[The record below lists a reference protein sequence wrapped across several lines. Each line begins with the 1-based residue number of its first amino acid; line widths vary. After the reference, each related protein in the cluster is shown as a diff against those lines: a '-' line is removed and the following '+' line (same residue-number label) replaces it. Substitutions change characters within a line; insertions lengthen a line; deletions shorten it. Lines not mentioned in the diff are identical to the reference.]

1 MMNTITTEY
10 SQNIHPRQDSP
21 VAVTS
26 PVIWLR
32 EGWNDFAVSPVTSLL
47 IGGAFTL
54 LCLAAYAAI
63 SINPILSAT
72 TLTLM
77 LLASP
82 FIAATAYSVAR
93 QQQQSS
99 AASLRQAV
107 YEMRMRALDIS
118 LFAILSALIVGAWVR
133 LSSIAFAIFYG
144 NLEVNTASELA
155 RAWTS
160 GFDYPTMLLFLLIS
174 GAVLGLTLFAIG
186 ALALPMIAEKDSDII
201 TAMSES
207 VSRLSEHS
215 MTMFVWISFILG
227 AVSLALLSSLALMPV
242 IFPILAYASWHS
254 YKHLSSQ

>member
-1 MMNTITTEY
+1 MNTITTEY
-10 SQNIHPRQDSP
+10 SQHMHSRQDSP
-21 VAVTS
+21 VGITS

-32 EGWNDFAVSPVTSLL
+32 EGWNDFVASPMISLL
-47 IGGAFTL
+47 IGGAFSL
-54 LCLAAYAAI
+54 LCQAAYAAI

-72 TLTLM
+72 TLALR
-77 LLASP
+77 LRASP
-82 FIAATAYSVAR
+82 YISATAYTVAR

-107 YEMRMRALDIS
+107 YEMRMRAMDIG
-118 LFAILSALIVGAWVR
+118 LFAVLSALIVGAWVR

-144 NLEVNTASELA
+144 SLEVNTAAELA
-155 RAWTS
+155 RAWTT

-186 ALALPMIAEKDSDII
+186 ALALPMVAEKNSDII

-207 VSRLSEHS
+207 VTRLSEHY
-215 MTMFVWISFILG
+215 MTMFVWISFILA
-227 AVSLALLSSLALMPV
+227 AVTLALLSSLVLMPV

-254 YKHLSSQ
+254 YKHLGR

>member
-1 MMNTITTEY
+1 MNTITTEY
-10 SQNIHPRQDSP
+10 SQHMHTRQDSS
-21 VAVTS
+21 VGATS

-32 EGWNDFAVSPVTSLL
+32 EGWNDFVASPTTSLL

-72 TLTLM
+72 TLALM

-99 AASLRQAV
+99 TASLRQAV
-107 YEMRMRALDIS
+107 YEMRMRALDIG

-133 LSSIAFAIFYG
+133 LSSIAFALFYG
-144 NLEVNTASELA
+144 NLEVNAASELA
-155 RAWTS
+155 RAWTA
-160 GFDYPTMLLFLLIS
+160 GFDYPTMLTFLLIS

-186 ALALPMIAEKDSDII
+186 AIALPMIAEKNSDII
-201 TAMSES
+201 TAMGDSI
-207 VSRLSEHS
+207 SRLSGHS
-215 MTMFVWISFILG
+215 LTMFVWISFIVG
-227 AVSLALLSSLALMPV
+227 AVTLALLSGLALMPV

-254 YKHLSSQ
+254 YKHLSK

>member
-1 MMNTITTEY
+1 MNTITTEY
-10 SQNIHPRQDSP
+10 SQHMHSRQDSP
-21 VAVTS
+21 VDVTS
-26 PVIWLR
+26 PLKWLR
-32 EGWNDFAVSPVTSLL
+32 EGCNDFIASPMISLL

-72 TLTLM
+72 TLALM

-99 AASLRQAV
+99 TTNFRQAM
-107 YEMRMRALDIS
+107 YEMRMRALDIG
-118 LFAILSALIVGAWVR
+118 LFAVLSALIVGAWVR

-144 NLEVNTASELA
+144 NLEVNTAAELA
-155 RAWTS
+155 RAWTT

-186 ALALPMIAEKDSDII
+186 ALALPMIAEKNSDII
-201 TAMSES
+201 TAMSAS

-215 MTMFVWISFILG
+215 MTMFVWISFII
-227 AVSLALLSSLALMPV
+227 ASVSLALLSSLTLMPV

-254 YKHLSSQ
+254 YRHLGQ

>member
-1 MMNTITTEY
+1 MNTITTQY
-10 SQNIHPRQDSP
+10 TQHMQPRQDSP
-21 VAVTS
+21 VALTS

-32 EGWNDFAVSPVTSLL
+32 EGWNDFTASPMTSLL

-72 TLTLM
+72 TLALM

-82 FIAATAYSVAR
+82 FIAATAYSMAR
-93 QQQQSS
+93 QRQQSS
-99 AASLRQAV
+99 TTNLRQAV
-107 YEMRMRALDIS
+107 YEMRMRALDIG
-118 LFAILSALIVGAWVR
+118 LFAVMSALIVGAWVR

-144 NLEVNTASELA
+144 NLEVNTAAELA
-155 RAWTS
+155 RAWTT
-160 GFDYPTMLLFLLIS
+160 GFDYPTMLLFLLIT
-174 GAVLGLTLFAIG
+174 GAVLGLSLFAIG

-201 TAMSES
+201 TAMGDSIA
-207 VSRLSEHS
+207 RLSKHS
-215 MTMFVWISFILG
+215 MTMLVWISFILG

-254 YKHLSSQ
+254 YKHLGSQ

>member
-1 MMNTITTEY
+1 M
-10 SQNIHPRQDSP
+10 QPRQDSP
-21 VAVTS
+21 VALTS

-32 EGWNDFAVSPVTSLL
+32 EGWNDFTASPMTSLL

-72 TLTLM
+72 TLALM

-82 FIAATAYSVAR
+82 FIAATAYSMAR
-93 QQQQSS
+93 QRQQSS
-99 AASLRQAV
+99 TTNLRQAV
-107 YEMRMRALDIS
+107 YEMRMRALDIG
-118 LFAILSALIVGAWVR
+118 LFAVMSALIVGAWVR

-144 NLEVNTASELA
+144 NLEVNTAAELA
-155 RAWTS
+155 RAWTT
-160 GFDYPTMLLFLLIS
+160 GFDYPTMLLFLLIT
-174 GAVLGLTLFAIG
+174 GAVLGLSLFAIG

-201 TAMSES
+201 TAMGDSIA
-207 VSRLSEHS
+207 RLSKHS
-215 MTMFVWISFILG
+215 MTMLVWISFILG

-254 YKHLSSQ
+254 YKHLGSQ

>member
-1 MMNTITTEY
+1 MNTITTQY
-10 SQNIHPRQDSP
+10 TQQMQPRQDSP
-21 VAVTS
+21 VALTS

-32 EGWNDFAVSPVTSLL
+32 EGWNDFIASPMTSLL

-72 TLTLM
+72 TLALM

-93 QQQQSS
+93 QRQQSS
-99 AASLRQAV
+99 TTNLRQAV
-107 YEMRMRALDIS
+107 YEMRMRALDIG
-118 LFAILSALIVGAWVR
+118 LFAVMSALIVGAWVR

-144 NLEVNTASELA
+144 NLEVNTAAELA
-155 RAWTS
+155 RAWTT
-160 GFDYPTMLLFLLIS
+160 GFDYPTMLLFLLIT

-201 TAMSES
+201 TAMGNSIA
-207 VSRLSEHS
+207 RLREHP
-215 MTMFVWISFILG
+215 MTMFVWISFIVG
-227 AVSLALLSSLALMPV
+227 AVSLVLLSSLALTPV
-242 IFPILAYASWHS
+242 IFPIIAYASWHS
-254 YKHLSSQ
+254 YKHLGSQ